1 MGGPV
6 WEGAGPIKGDG
17 PRLSFAEGGS
27 VGLTLLCVL
36 PLLAS
41 PSLLLAPPR
50 LWPVPQLQ
58 VRLFLS
64 LCNIHVRACVRW
76 DLGMLLGVLN
86 SDLVLGLT

>member
-1 MGGPV
+1 V

-17 PRLSFAEGGS
+17 PRLPFAEGGS

-58 VRLFLS
+58 VRPFLS
-64 LCNIHVRACVRW
+64 LVFMQHTCAVCVRVCEMESW
-76 DLGMLLGVLN
+76 DV
-86 SDLVLGLT
+86 V